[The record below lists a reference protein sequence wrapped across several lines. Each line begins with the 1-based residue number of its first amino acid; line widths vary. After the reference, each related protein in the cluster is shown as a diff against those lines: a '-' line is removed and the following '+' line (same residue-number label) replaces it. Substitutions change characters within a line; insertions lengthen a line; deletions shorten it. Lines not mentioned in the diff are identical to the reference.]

1 MEESHV
7 SSQWLPTH
15 QTNDNDIHFLATDSM
30 DKIRKSIISAM
41 DQVLYSNWVPSYMI
55 KKFEA
60 EALRGIHELGTRLVE
75 YKTQLIQEMNNS
87 RSHES
92 RDVARDSNFEFAC

>member
-1 MEESHV
+1 
-7 SSQWLPTH
+7 
-15 QTNDNDIHFLATDSM
+15 
-30 DKIRKSIISAM
+30 
-41 DQVLYSNWVPSYMI
+41 MI

-60 EALRGIHELGTRLVE
+60 EALKLGTRLVE

-92 RDVARDSNFEFAC
+92 RDVARDSNFEFACEHNSGNMAMEDERKRNGLDY